1 MNSLIESVSSYTLAD
16 SKRNFSLDVPYYV
29 RALAM
34 GLPAICFG
42 LTIQPWLDLRRLV
55 QTGGGDLR
63 LLYTGAYMIRTGH
76 GGLLYDF
83 GAQKTFQDS
92 LVSVRPIPVPF
103 THPPYES
110 LIFLPFSYLPYR
122 VA

>member
-1 MNSLIESVSSYTLAD
+1 
-16 SKRNFSLDVPYYV
+16 
-29 RALAM
+29 M

-63 LLYTGAYMIRTGH
+63 LLYTGSYMVRTGH

-83 GAQKTFQDS
+83 TPQKAFQNS
-92 LVSVRPIPVPF
+92 LVSVHAIPVPF
-103 THPPYES
+103 TPPPYES
-110 LIFLPFSYLPYR
+110 LIFLPFSSLPYR
-122 VA
+122 AAFLAWLATNLLFLALTF